1 MAAVHRKGVVMSFE
15 LNQVDLMGMTDDQKR
30 AVLEAMVAAAWA
42 DGNVSPAEAAR
53 FEQELGRM
61 PLAKDVATLQQ
72 WVVAA
77 RDEFTKLKTRDAIL
91 AHIKDIA
98 GRLPLPHIREK
109 VLYHMGA
116 VAYSG
121 GKEGFLNQNE
131 KNVLMAFTT
140 AFGITKERFDL
151 IGKQVMG
158 K

>member
-1 MAAVHRKGVVMSFE
+1 MSFE
-15 LNQVDLMGMTDDQKR
+15 LSQFDLMGMSEDQKR

-53 FEQELGRM
+53 FEQELAKV

-72 WVVAA
+72 WAVAA
-77 RDEFTKLKTRDAIL
+77 REHFQTLKTKDAIL
-91 AHIKDIA
+91 AHINGIA
-98 GRLPLPHIREK
+98 VRLPLPHIREK
-109 VLYHMGA
+109 TLYHMGA
-116 VAYSG
+116 VAFAG

-131 KNVLMAFTT
+131 KNLLMAFTT